1 MSVSDPTVKTRSL
14 EKWDDLT
21 VVYFVY
27 LNLEVTHFHSV
38 LTLFLV
44 RVRTWEEPEV
54 ERIVWRVTSLTLQ
67 GPRTW
72 DRKRH
77 KGSLKWPLPN
87 FNARYLVQESGDWRR
102 HSVPYSQNFS
112 LQWGSDVLYFND
124 WVPISLSVNDS
135 SPVTQKRGRKN
146 FVAKG
151 TVVNY
156 TYSVQGLWQRIKPPN
171 FIV

>member
-1 MSVSDPTVKTRSL
+1 MMSVSDPTVKTRSL

-67 GPRTW
+67 GPRT
-72 DRKRH
+72 
-77 KGSLKWPLPN
+77 
-87 FNARYLVQESGDWRR
+87 
-102 HSVPYSQNFS
+102 
-112 LQWGSDVLYFND
+112 
-124 WVPISLSVNDS
+124 
-135 SPVTQKRGRKN
+135 
-146 FVAKG
+146 
-151 TVVNY
+151 
-156 TYSVQGLWQRIKPPN
+156 
-171 FIV
+171 